1 MSRVDTRAAS
11 DPLRRRLRRIGT
23 LERREEAVAFIR
35 RFHRENE
42 LGEAAS
48 RKREAEVR
56 RALARDGWYA
66 HTPEELAFGAR
77 VAWRN
82 HARCVGRLH
91 WKSLEV
97 CDFRDVSDPDEIAGY
112 LLDHL
117 TDAHG
122 GGRIR
127 SIISIFAPVKGGEI
141 PAYVESDQLLRYAGY
156 LDEEG
161 RVTGDPRNIE
171 LTRTVETLG
180 WERPETPGMFDLL
193 PMILRDR
200 EGRRLIYEIPPE
212 ARPEVEITLPGH
224 PGFDAL
230 GLRWYAVP
238 VVSGMILSIGGIDYP
253 CAPFNGYYM
262 STEIASR
269 NFADENRYDLLATVA
284 GALGEDT
291 SAKPPLWKDRAL
303 LELNRAVLGS
313 FARAGV
319 TMVDHHTASAQFM
332 EFNQREKAAGRVTSA
347 QWSWIVPPQASAAC
361 PVFHL
366 PMTDQKM
373 VPNFY
378 RSGADDGASL
388 RPNYYEERRHRYR
401 QRLDRWK
408 REIRDWHRAKS

>member
-1 MSRVDTRAAS
+1 MSRPDTRAAS
-11 DPLRRRLRRIGT
+11 DPLRRRLRRLGAR
-23 LERREEAVAFIR
+23 ERREEAIAFVR

-42 LGEAAS
+42 LGAAAC
-48 RKREAEVR
+48 RRREAEVG
-56 RALARDGWYA
+56 RALGRDGWYE

-82 HARCVGRLH
+82 HARCIGRLH

-97 CDFRDVSDPDEIAGY
+97 RDLRGVTEPDEIAGY

-117 TDAHG
+117 GAAHG
-122 GGRIR
+122 EGRVR
-127 SIISIFAPVKGGEI
+127 SIISIFAPVRGAEI
-141 PAYVESDQLLRYAGY
+141 PAYVESEQLLRYAGY
-156 LDEEG
+156 LGEDG

-171 LTRTVETLG
+171 LTRTVEALG
-180 WERPETPGMFDLL
+180 WARPEPPGMFDML
-193 PMILRDR
+193 PLVLRDAL
-200 EGRRLIYEIPPE
+200 GRRLVYEIPAP
-212 ARPEVEITLPGH
+212 ARPEVRITH
-224 PGFDAL
+224 PDCADFDAL

-269 NFADENRYDLLATVA
+269 NFADENSYDLLATVA
-284 GALGEDT
+284 RALGEDT
-291 SAKPPLWKDRAL
+291 AAEPPLWKDRAL

-332 EFNQREKAAGRVTSA
+332 EFNQREKAAGRVPSA
-347 QWSWIVPPQASAAC
+347 QWSWIVPPQAGPAC
-361 PVFHL
+361 PVYHL

-378 RSGADDGASL
+378 RSGADDGAQL
-388 RPNYYEERRHRYR
+388 RPSYYEERRHRYR
-401 QRLDRWK
+401 QRIDRWK
-408 REIRDWHRAKS
+408 REIRDWRRAKI

>member
-1 MSRVDTRAAS
+1 M
-11 DPLRRRLRRIGT
+11 
-23 LERREEAVAFIR
+23 ERREEAVAFIR

-48 RKREAEVR
+48 RAREAEVK

-77 VAWRN
+77 IAWRN
-82 HARCVGRLH
+82 HARCIGRLH

-97 CDFRDVSDPDEIAGY
+97 RDFRDVTDPDEIAGC

-127 SIISIFAPVKGGEI
+127 SIISVFAPVKGAGI
-141 PAYVESDQLLRYAGY
+141 PAYVESEQLLRYAGW
-156 LDEEG
+156 LGEDG

-171 LTRTVETLG
+171 LTRTIEALG
-180 WERPETPGMFDLL
+180 WERPAEPGPFDLL
-193 PMILRDR
+193 PMVLRDR
-200 EGRRLIYEIPPE
+200 DGRRLVYEIPPE
-212 ARPEVEITLPGH
+212 ARPEVRITLPGH
-224 PGFDAL
+224 PAFDAL

-269 NFADENRYDLLATVA
+269 NFADENRYDLLGPVA
-284 GALGEDT
+284 RALGEDT
-291 SAKPPLWKDRAL
+291 SATPPLWKDRAL

-313 FARAGV
+313 FAREGV
-319 TMVDHHTASAQFM
+319 TMVDHHAASAQFM

-347 QWSWIVPPQASAAC
+347 RWSWIVPPQASAAC

-366 PMTDQKM
+366 AMTDQKM

-378 RSGADDGASL
+378 RSGADDGAAL
-388 RPNYYEERRHRYR
+388 RPNHYEERRHRYR

-408 REIRDWHRAKS
+408 RELRDWRRAKS

>member
-1 MSRVDTRAAS
+1 M
-11 DPLRRRLRRIGT
+11 
-23 LERREEAVAFIR
+23 AFIR

-48 RKREAEVR
+48 RARESEVT

-77 VAWRN
+77 IAWRN
-82 HARCVGRLH
+82 HARCIGRLH

-97 CDFRDVSDPDEIAGY
+97 RDFRDVTDPDEIAGC

-122 GGRIR
+122 GGRVR
-127 SIISIFAPVKGGEI
+127 SIISVFAPVKGAGI
-141 PAYVESDQLLRYAGY
+141 PAYVESEQLLRYAGW
-156 LDEEG
+156 LGEDG

-171 LTRTVETLG
+171 LTRTIEALG
-180 WERPETPGMFDLL
+180 WERPAEPGPFDLL
-193 PMILRDR
+193 PMLLRDR
-200 EGRRLIYEIPPE
+200 EGRRLVYEIPPE
-212 ARPEVEITLPGH
+212 ARPEVRVTLPGQ
-224 PGFDAL
+224 PAFDAL

-238 VVSGMILSIGGIDYP
+238 VVSGMILTIGGIDYP

-269 NFADENRYDLLATVA
+269 NFADENRYDLLGPVA
-284 GALGEDT
+284 RALGEDT
-291 SAKPPLWKDRAL
+291 SATPPLWKDRAL

-313 FARAGV
+313 FAREGV
-319 TMVDHHTASAQFM
+319 TMVDHHAASAQFM
-332 EFNQREKAAGRVTSA
+332 EFDQREKAAGRVTSA
-347 QWSWIVPPQASAAC
+347 RWSWIVPPQASAAC

-366 PMTDQKM
+366 AMTDRKM

-378 RSGADDGASL
+378 RSGADDGAAL
-388 RPNYYEERRHRYR
+388 RPNHYEERRHRYR

-408 REIRDWHRAKS
+408 RELRDWRRAKS